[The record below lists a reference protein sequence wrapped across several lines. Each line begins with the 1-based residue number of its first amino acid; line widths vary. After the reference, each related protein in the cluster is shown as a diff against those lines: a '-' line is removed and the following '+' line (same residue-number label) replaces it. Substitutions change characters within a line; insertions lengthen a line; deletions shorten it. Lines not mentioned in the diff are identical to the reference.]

1 MCKAPLAA
9 AAAPAGPSPA
19 KPAPPPASARSEQQ
33 PAPGAVR
40 VVKRMVGPARPPTG
54 RPTGSKPAEPA
65 PPPAPEPVRGG
76 LDASKIVAWLCCD
89 PLPPLPLGAQPR
101 LTIGRTPPAEL
112 VLPHKE
118 VSRRHATLKAHG
130 KSILLEDEGSSNG
143 VFLNGHRVSSA
154 ALKVGDKLTIG
165 PYELEV
171 RSNEDMARP
180 GVQDGSTPT
189 NPAFTSLQR
198 VQPGAAMT
206 GRLDE
211 VPAGELLQQ
220 LEFNKKTGTLTIHV
234 PGGEGELVVEGGRPV
249 RARFRQE
256 TDDAAVIRLALL
268 TSGRFTFTARVQPGE
283 RRMQGT
289 LTALLFEASRQ
300 ADELARVAAEP
311 AAPAADDESDEEPT
325 TLFQPDP
332 EQPGPDDAEPDG
344 GATQPVRRE
353 AVIGGEPDPPADEP
367 TGADPGAQPGEGLDS
382 RGWQEFWER

>member
-1 MCKAPLAA
+1 MCKAPLVP
-9 AAAPAGPSPA
+9 AAAPVSAPPA
-19 KPAPPPASARSEQQ
+19 RPAPPPASSRSEQQ

-54 RPTGSKPAEPA
+54 RPAGPKPV
-65 PPPAPEPVRGG
+65 EPVAPSSPDLPRRP

-89 PLPPLPLGAQPR
+89 PLPPLPLGAQPL
-101 LTIGRTPPAEL
+101 LTIGRTPPADL

-118 VSRRHATLKAHG
+118 VSRRHAALKAHG

-143 VFLNGHRVSSA
+143 VYVNGHRVSSA

-234 PGGEGELVVEGGRPV
+234 PGGDGELVVEGGRPV

-256 TDDAAVIRLALL
+256 IDDAAVVRLALL
-268 TSGRFTFTARVQPGE
+268 TSGRFTFTARIQPGE

-300 ADELARVAAEP
+300 ADELARVEAEP
-311 AAPAADDESDEEPT
+311 AASGADESDEEPT
-325 TLFQPDP
+325 TLFQPDS
-332 EQPGPDDAEPDG
+332 EQAEEPDG

-353 AVIGGEPDPPADEP
+353 AVVGQEADPPGDPPAN
-367 TGADPGAQPGEGLDS
+367 DPGERPEGLDS
-382 RGWQEFWER
+382 RGWQEFWQQ